1 MRWLLP
7 LLALLCAA
15 TACGRRTHDV
25 PDAFRWEEEV
35 APGTT
40 IHLRT
45 LSGGIEVT
53 PAAGRSAR
61 VAGSTHW
68 VGRQDPV
75 HFAWTRE
82 GSDIYVCALWTKRA
96 DCTEDSDGFARSGH
110 SWLDMF
116 SLFKR
121 RPTNVVASLR
131 LALPVGVKVDAR
143 ATNGTITLH
152 GATAGITAHALNGSI
167 NIANSSGPVE
177 AKGTNANISVALD
190 SLKPDD
196 HVLLETV
203 NGNMTAS
210 LPSSLD
216 GDVELSTVNGR
227 VRSDFPIRI
236 YGDESRHKLHG
247 QIGKS
252 SREVLLRTVN
262 GNVSL
267 LKQPTMPPSEAAP
280 AASVPRARS

>member
-7 LLALLCAA
+7 LLALLCTA

-35 APGTT
+35 APGAT

-82 GSDIYVCALWTKRA
+82 GSDIYVCALWTKRG
-96 DCTEDSDGFARSGH
+96 DCTEDSDGFAGSGH

-131 LALPVGVKVDAR
+131 LALLCLVPTGLWATAHYFWCIPYLLRDQER
-143 ATNGTITLH
+143 ATG
-152 GATAGITAHALNGSI
+152 
-167 NIANSSGPVE
+167 
-177 AKGTNANISVALD
+177 
-190 SLKPDD
+190 
-196 HVLLETV
+196 
-203 NGNMTAS
+203 
-210 LPSSLD
+210 
-216 GDVELSTVNGR
+216 
-227 VRSDFPIRI
+227 VR
-236 YGDESRHKLHG
+236 L
-247 QIGKS
+247 
-252 SREVLLRTVN
+252 
-262 GNVSL
+262 
-267 LKQPTMPPSEAAP
+267 
-280 AASVPRARS
+280 

>member
-131 LALPVGVKVDAR
+131 LALPAGVKVDAR
-143 ATNGTITLH
+143 ATNGTITLRH
-152 GATAGITAHALNGSI
+152 R
-167 NIANSSGPVE
+167 PVRR
-177 AKGTNANISVALD
+177 A
-190 SLKPDD
+190 
-196 HVLLETV
+196 
-203 NGNMTAS
+203 
-210 LPSSLD
+210 
-216 GDVELSTVNGR
+216 
-227 VRSDFPIRI
+227 
-236 YGDESRHKLHG
+236 
-247 QIGKS
+247 
-252 SREVLLRTVN
+252 
-262 GNVSL
+262 
-267 LKQPTMPPSEAAP
+267 PPSESSLANLLLIYLDQIEKVAFTIVHEKARTGNSDAAP
-280 AASVPRARS
+280 TQLAPNSFLIGCAG